1 MARPG
6 TRKRES
12 RHAGRREAP
21 VREPSDEPARD
32 QPGQPAGEPDRD
44 RLRGTPSDPFE
55 ITVEGGL
62 ADDRTLVAM
71 WGDTFGMFDRL
82 GDILPPPRAHH
93 GLFHEGTRF
102 LSRFQL
108 ALWRT
113 RPALLSSSVREEDGM
128 LVVHLTNPDIRHE
141 GAWSMIHHSVHLLRR
156 LWIEDGLCRM
166 ELAFRSYGR
175 ERLALP
181 LDVLVDAD
189 FADIFEVR
197 GAIRERRGQS
207 LPPQVDAESLTLR
220 YRGLDDV
227 ERETRIHYAHPPIS
241 AGPSLL
247 RFRIELEPDAD
258 QTLSFTVECRTHE
271 PARTRPAP
279 PRKPNPVDLWRGRI
293 GASQAGFDAFIRRS
307 HSDVA
312 MMTVA
317 TPQGPFPYAGVPWFA
332 TPFGRDSILTAY
344 EMLWLAP
351 GLARG
356 VLRFLAAHQ
365 ALQDDP
371 GRDAEPGKILHE
383 MRAGEMPRLGEVP
396 FDLYYGSV
404 DATPL
409 FLMLAAAYFERSG
422 DIDLMREL
430 WPSFERALGWIE
442 GPGDLDG
449 DGFLEY
455 DRRCGDGLENQGWRD
470 SRDAVMHA
478 DGSLARGPLALCEVQ
493 AYAYAAR
500 TGLAAI
506 ARALGKAGESDRLAG
521 DAERLRQKFEQ
532 AFWLPALGTY
542 ALALDGDKR
551 PCEVRS
557 SCAGHALFTGIAAPE
572 RAAVLAQTL
581 LSADHFSGW
590 GIRTLAR
597 SAVRY
602 NPMSYHNGSVWPH
615 DNALIGLGLARYGDS
630 AGTERI
636 LTALFE
642 AARAIDVSR
651 LPELMCGFSRQ
662 PGEAPTLYPVACSPQ
677 AWAAG
682 SVFLLL
688 QGLLGL
694 TVHAEARQVRLSRPR
709 LPHFLQ
715 ALTIRHLRVGEGEID
730 LLLEKAEDEVVVRVL
745 RRTAVVDLVLS
756 S

>member
-1 MARPG
+1 MVLRPL
-6 TRKRES
+6 KQK
-12 RHAGRREAP
+12 
-21 VREPSDEPARD
+21 DE
-32 QPGQPAGEPDRD
+32 
-44 RLRGTPSDPFE
+44 TPPDPFE

-82 GDILPPPRAHH
+82 GDILPPARARH
-93 GLFHEGTRF
+93 GLFHEGTRY

-128 LVVHLTNPDIRHE
+128 LVIHLTNPDIRTE

-156 LWIEDGLCRM
+156 LWLEDGRCRM

-175 ERLALP
+175 ERLVVP

-197 GAIRERRGQS
+197 GAIRDQRGR
-207 LPPQVDAESLTLR
+207 LLAPEVDAESLTLR

-227 ERETRIHYAHPPIS
+227 ERTTRIHYGHPPIS

-247 RFRIELEPDAD
+247 RFRLELEPDAD
-258 QTLSFTVECRTHE
+258 QTLSFMVECRSHD
-271 PARTRPAP
+271 PTRSLPV
-279 PRKPNPVDLWRGRI
+279 PRKPHPADLWRGRV
-293 GASQAGFDAFIRRS
+293 GASQAGFDAWIRRS

-312 MMTVA
+312 MMTTS
-317 TPQGPFPYAGVPWFA
+317 TPWGPFPYAGVPWFA

-356 VLRFLAAHQ
+356 VLQFLAAHQ
-365 ALQDDP
+365 AERDDP
-371 GRDAEPGKILHE
+371 ERDAEPGKILHE
-383 MRAGEMPRLGEVP
+383 MRAGEMARLGEVP
-396 FDLYYGSV
+396 FGLYYGSV
-404 DATPL
+404 DSTPL
-409 FLMLAAAYFERSG
+409 YLLLAAAYYERSG

-430 WPSFERALGWIE
+430 WPSFERALAWMD
-442 GPGDLDG
+442 GPGDGDS

-455 DRRCGDGLENQGWRD
+455 ERRCGDGLENQGWRD

-500 TGLAAI
+500 AGLAAV
-506 ARALGKAGESDRLAG
+506 ARALGKADQADALARAAES
-521 DAERLRQKFEQ
+521 LRQKFEK
-532 AFWLPALGTY
+532 AFWLPGLGTY

-557 SCAGHALFTGIAAPE
+557 SCAGHALFTGIASPE
-572 RAAVLAQTL
+572 HAAVLAQTL

-597 SAVRY
+597 SAIRY

-615 DNALIGLGLARYGDS
+615 DNALIGVGLARYGET
-630 AGTERI
+630 AGAERI
-636 LTALFE
+636 LTAQFE
-642 AARAIDVSR
+642 ASRAIEASR
-651 LPELMCGFSRQ
+651 LPELMCGFPRH

-694 TVHAEARQVRLSRPR
+694 SVHAETRQVRLSRPR
-709 LPHFLQ
+709 LPPFLH
-715 ALTIRHLRVGEGEID
+715 ALTVRQLRVGEGEMD
-730 LLLEKAEDEVVVRVL
+730 LLLERAEDEVVVRVL
-745 RRTAVVDLVLS
+745 RRTAVADLVLS